1 MDSILSSNN
10 EGEAVRCLPVGDA
23 QTFINMIDEVRS
35 TVARRHKLTY

>member
-23 QTFINMIDEVRS
+23 QTFINVIDEVHS
-35 TVARRHKLTY
+35 TVAHRRKLAY